1 MMSNQDNPGSQD
13 MATLR
18 VIPLE
23 SNKKKV
29 RSERYVIFH
38 VCLINTS
45 LAFAVFLPH
54 RIWGGILNIIF
65 AVLFLYAGYVL
76 FTLNRPTPTTS

>member
-1 MMSNQDNPGSQD
+1 
-13 MATLR
+13 MATSR

-23 SNKKKV
+23 IRKKKV
-29 RSERYVIFH
+29 RSENYVIFH

-54 RIWGGILNIIF
+54 YVWGGTLNIVF
-65 AVLFLYAGYVL
+65 AVLFLYAGYAL
-76 FTLNRPTPTTS
+76 FTLNRPTPAPS